1 MALAPGTVEGSDV
14 ERHVADGRVD
24 ADLDELVGRGRDL
37 AGADVA
43 HGALELAA
51 GAGVA
56 DAHAAAGLRREA
68 CCLGLVEQRRAGARR
83 LASAAREA
91 HAAGD
96 DAVRLHARGRRW
108 RELLDEEARVE
119 LVLGPRRAH
128 GLDQSGRTAG

>member
-51 GAGVA
+51 AARVA
-56 DAHAAAGLRREA
+56 DAHAAAGLRREPRR
-68 CCLGLVEQRRAGARR
+68 LGLVEQRRGGALHR
-83 LASAAREA
+83 AAAAREA
-91 HAAGD
+91 HAARD
-96 DAVRLHARGRRW
+96 VSVRVDSRLGRRG
-108 RELLDEEARVE
+108 EALDEQALVE
-119 LVLGPRRAH
+119 
-128 GLDQSGRTAG
+128 S